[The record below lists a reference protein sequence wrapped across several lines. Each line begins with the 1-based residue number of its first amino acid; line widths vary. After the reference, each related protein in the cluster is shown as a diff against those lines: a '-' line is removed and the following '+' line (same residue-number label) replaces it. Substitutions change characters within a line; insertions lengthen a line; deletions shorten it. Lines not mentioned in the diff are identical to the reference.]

1 MNRSPYIA
9 NLLVLFAIG
18 LMSSCGII
26 QQSLGLKKPA
36 APVDDSA
43 LNRPSSFAWDSP
55 RPEPALILSHVAQS
69 LETYV
74 SAVMKGDVRM
84 RGQLVGSAEGTVIR
98 ARMDLRMRLENH
110 EPVVWIAI
118 NDPLMG
124 LPVGR
129 LKITADSVHGFS
141 PVLKQQASESI
152 ADISKWGVGVSLS
165 ARDLQLA
172 LMGLP
177 VAMPPGAC
185 HVDQGADSWT
195 LTFVAKREQET
206 ADITMVFDR
215 GMNPRLRSQQIDAG
229 GETLLIV
236 YAPATT
242 SSASFD
248 AWTLDV
254 PGRGQLVFKPDHVEI
269 GVAQTF
275 PYNLPSGYARM
286 AL

>member
-1 MNRSPYIA
+1 MNKSPYIA
-9 NLLVLFAIG
+9 NMLVLFAIG

-26 QQSLGLKKPA
+26 QQNLGIKKPT
-36 APVDDSA
+36 APVDDIA
-43 LNRPSSFAWDSP
+43 LNKPSSFAWDSP
-55 RPEPALILSHVAQS
+55 RPEPALILSHVTQS
-69 LETYV
+69 IEAYV

-84 RGQLVGSAEGTVIR
+84 RGQLVGSAEGAVVR

-141 PVLKQQASESI
+141 PVLKKQASESI

-177 VAMPPGAC
+177 VAMPDGVC

-195 LTFVAKREQET
+195 LTFVANRDQET

-215 GMNPRLRSQQIDAG
+215 GMNPRLRSQQIDAQ

-236 YAPATT
+236 YAPSTT

-254 PGRGQLVFKPDHVEI
+254 PGRGQLVFKPDQVEI